1 MNSRL
6 AAMVIVT
13 VIATG
18 CSDPEGALL
27 PPTGAPASSPD
38 AGTPAPPPPE
48 GPGPYAFP
56 VDAAQQAQQAKVC
69 ARGNSDA
76 IARSLCA
83 TPPPRIGS
91 LVHLHRALRLDDDAE
106 LGRGFAFNANST
118 SVVARQSTV
127 LNPRVIVYS
136 RELDPGKKR
145 AVGFVRGEQLVE
157 LVGLD
162 AGGQLNFYIL
172 RFEQACN
179 RTPKGCGLAD
189 LLTPSLESDWTGWSL
204 YQDTDLI
211 NTPLDCLVCHQ
222 PGGPSARR
230 HLRMQELRA
239 PWLHWFPGNAMGA
252 TESET
257 MLTANFLQAH
267 AGEQRYGGVPLS
279 QVSSTDPQ
287 TGAPGLES
295 FVNAQ
300 SVIDHPDHPGGD
312 ATDADTQAFSSAAVL
327 AERDQGSRAT
337 WERYQEEAKRGL
349 RLPIPF
355 YDVDTSDP
363 ALRSAAVAAYRS
375 VVFERASPASL
386 LDLREIFRPE
396 ARTSLSFE
404 AGEGEDGATLLTHYC
419 ARCHNHTL
427 DQTLSRARFDAT
439 RLSEMSEGEKTLAIE
454 RLNLP
459 TTSPWVMPPARFA
472 QLSPAS
478 REVLTTFLKR

>member
-1 MNSRL
+1 MRHQL
-6 AAMVIVT
+6 EPRFATMAVAI

-18 CSDPEGALL
+18 CSPGGAVI
-27 PPTGAPASSPD
+27 PPAPAAASSPD
-38 AGTPAPPPPE
+38 AGAPVLPPPE
-48 GPGPYAFP
+48 VSGPYAFP
-56 VDAAQQAQQAKVC
+56 VDAAQQAKVC

-83 TPPPRIGS
+83 TPPPQIGS
-91 LVHLHRALRLDDDAE
+91 LVDLHRALRLDDAE
-106 LGRGFAFNANST
+106 PGRGFAFNANST
-118 SVVARQSTV
+118 SVVARHSTV

-136 RELDPGKKR
+136 REMDPGRKR
-145 AVGFVRGEQLVE
+145 AVGFLRGEQLVE

-162 AGGQLNFYIL
+162 ADGQLNFYIL

-179 RTPKGCGLAD
+179 RTPKGCDLAD

-204 YQDTDLI
+204 YQDRDLI

-239 PWLHWFPGNAMGA
+239 PWLHWFPGNAMGI

-257 MLTANFLQAH
+257 TLSANFLEAH
-267 AGEQRYGGVPLS
+267 AGEERYGGVPLS
-279 QVSSTDPQ
+279 LVGTTDPQ
-287 TGAPGLES
+287 SGAPGLES

-300 SVIDHPDHPGGD
+300 SVTDHPDHPGGD

-337 WERYQEEAKRGL
+337 WERYQEQAKRGL

-404 AGEGEDGATLLTHYC
+404 ASEGEDAATTTPSIRPSAGRDSTRRAS
-419 ARCHNHTL
+419 ARCPRERRPWRSSAST
-427 DQTLSRARFDAT
+427 SRAPLPGSCHPLDLPNYLRLPERF
-439 RLSEMSEGEKTLAIE
+439 
-454 RLNLP
+454 
-459 TTSPWVMPPARFA
+459 
-472 QLSPAS
+472 
-478 REVLTTFLKR
+478 